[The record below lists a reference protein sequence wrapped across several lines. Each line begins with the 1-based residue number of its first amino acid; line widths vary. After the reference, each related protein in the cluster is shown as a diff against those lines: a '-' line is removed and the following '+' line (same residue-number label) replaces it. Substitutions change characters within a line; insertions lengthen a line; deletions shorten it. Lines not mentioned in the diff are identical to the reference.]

1 VLTAAAGVAGAL
13 AAGVLGVDAAGAGVE
28 AAGVWVEIV
37 AAGAGAGVAAGAASV
52 TALAAPAA
60 EPAAPLAL
68 WATDCVVVAT
78 VPEAIAAEVPAALA
92 LDRPKTHQ
100 IANTRIAPTK
110 PANTADERV
119 PKRVIASAEYPGRL
133 HNDRKLQ
140 DPTYPPASSTSVEIA
155 PDWKI
160 SNRSLAKRN
169 QAGIPNRAS
178 SRWHILQLNSK
189 AG

>member
-1 VLTAAAGVAGAL
+1 
-13 AAGVLGVDAAGAGVE
+13 
-28 AAGVWVEIV
+28 
-37 AAGAGAGVAAGAASV
+37 V

-68 WATDCVVVAT
+68 WGTDCVVVAT

-100 IANTRIAPTK
+100 IVNTRIAPTK

-119 PKRVIASAEYPGRL
+119 PERVIASAEYPSRL

-140 DPTYPPASSTSVEIA
+140 DSTYPPASSTSVEVA
-155 PDWKI
+155 PDWKM
-160 SNRSLAKRN
+160 SNRSPAERN

-178 SRWHILQLNSK
+178 SMAHPPAEQ
-189 AG
+189 